1 MKNIAIV
8 IDSLAGGGAEKVM
21 LVLAKKMVSLGHK
34 VSIFSLKQVTEY
46 EVSEGIEL
54 IFPLISYKGAI
65 RGWFNTATLAEQLKK
80 AVKTQ
85 EERHGN
91 FDLSLL
97 NLYESYRIGGAAN
110 LPNCYYVMHNSCE
123 QELKREWRMG
133 PIKYWYMKRILRSLT
148 GKRLIGVSKGVS
160 HELANTSL
168 FSPERVAHIYNPFD
182 VDDIRKQAKEPIDFD
197 RNQAFILHVGRA
209 AKAKR
214 HDVLF
219 RAFAGVSADYK
230 LVCLSNNIKKLR
242 KLAHKHG
249 ISDRVVLP
257 GFQENPY
264 AWMNRA
270 DLLVLSSD
278 FEGLSLVLIEG
289 LICGTKLVS
298 TNCPHGP
305 SEILT
310 GDQKKYLVEVGN
322 FEALARAINEA
333 LAYDR
338 ALSGLQL
345 VNQVDVSQVV
355 DKYLALA

>member
-46 EVSEGIEL
+46 EVTEGIEL
-54 IFPLISYKGAI
+54 IFPFASYKGAI

-80 AVKTQ
+80 AVETQ
-85 EERHGN
+85 EQIHGN

-97 NLYESYRIGGAAN
+97 NLYESYRIGGTAD

-133 PIKYWYMKRILRSLT
+133 PIKYWYMKRILKNLT

-160 HELANTSL
+160 HELANTPL
-168 FSPERVAHIYNPFD
+168 FSPKSVEHIYNPFD
-182 VDDIRKQAKEPIDFD
+182 LEDIRKRAQEPIDFD
-197 RNQAFILHVGRA
+197 SNQAYILHVGRA

-214 HDVLF
+214 HDILF
-219 RAFAGVSADYK
+219 QAFANVSDDYK
-230 LVCLSNNIKKLR
+230 LVCLSNNVKKLR
-242 KLAHKHG
+242 KLAHKYG

-264 AWMNRA
+264 AWMKRA

-305 SEILT
+305 SEILI
-310 GDQKKYLVEVGN
+310 GDHRKYLVEVGN
-322 FEALARAINEA
+322 FEALTRAIKEA
-333 LAYDR
+333 LAYDHV
-338 ALSGLQL
+338 LSGSQL
-345 VNQVDVSQVV
+345 VEQVDVSQVV
-355 DKYLALA
+355 GRYLSLA